1 MVDEECVSW
10 AATAVRLAQVG
21 ERCSFVGLE
30 DVCEHLV
37 RDSVPSGQAGDMLV
51 GIPGSQNSDYRS

>member
-1 MVDEECVSW
+1 M
-10 AATAVRLAQVG
+10 VRLAQVG
-21 ERCSFVGLE
+21 ERCSFVALE
-30 DVCEHLV
+30 DVCVHLV